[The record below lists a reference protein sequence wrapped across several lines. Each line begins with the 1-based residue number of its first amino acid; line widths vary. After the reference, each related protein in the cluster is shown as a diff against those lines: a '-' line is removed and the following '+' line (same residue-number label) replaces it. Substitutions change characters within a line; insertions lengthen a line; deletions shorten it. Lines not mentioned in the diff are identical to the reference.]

1 VSIAPAR
8 SRATCPAA
16 SRRPQS
22 LYQVLIEQL
31 QIAYHLAAVSGLDR
45 EAFRSGILLKTE
57 RRIPPGAGEDSRRE
71 QGQPTLGPFL

>member
-1 VSIAPAR
+1 
-8 SRATCPAA
+8 
-16 SRRPQS
+16 
-22 LYQVLIEQL
+22 LIEQL